1 MWLAYSFVHSIEI
14 PINRVVFIFCVLI
27 IGAVSLG
34 QRYTVQQFKIIQI
47 YQRFKPSAFKCVRT
61 STNFFSVEFEHDLFY
76 IVV

>member
-34 QRYTVQQFKIIQI
+34 QRYKSVPTPGNL
-47 YQRFKPSAFKCVRT
+47 PSKRKKNANARGLARGGHGR
-61 STNFFSVEFEHDLFY
+61 SWN
-76 IVV
+76 

>member
-34 QRYTVQQFKIIQI
+34 QRYTVYHAVQGG
-47 YQRFKPSAFKCVRT
+47 A
-61 STNFFSVEFEHDLFY
+61 NF
-76 IVV
+76 

>member
-34 QRYTVQQFKIIQI
+34 QRYKKHQKFEG
-47 YQRFKPSAFKCVRT
+47 A
-61 STNFFSVEFEHDLFY
+61 VEKEDQKSKTKT
-76 IVV
+76 

>member
-34 QRYTVQQFKIIQI
+34 QCYMVSEVETH
-47 YQRFKPSAFKCVRT
+47 RFYLLS
-61 STNFFSVEFEHDLFY
+61 STNWPQIHENVSY
-76 IVV
+76 C

>member
-34 QRYTVQQFKIIQI
+34 QRYSEEISTA
-47 YQRFKPSAFKCVRT
+47 RF
-61 STNFFSVEFEHDLFY
+61 
-76 IVV
+76 